1 MTGIPI
7 LSRLREENRGVALI
21 EFAMVLPVL
30 LLLFLAS
37 YQISDA
43 LACNRKV
50 TIAARAVADLTTQSS
65 TLTSTQQSDILN
77 ASVKVMAPYKASKA
91 LVRMTELYTDASGN
105 TTVQWSNAINGS
117 KRTSGSTYAL
127 PPAIKVLKTYI
138 VVAEVNYAYTPAV
151 NFGIVGPLS
160 LSDVIYMNPRVSD
173 SVNPA

>member
-1 MTGIPI
+1 MIGTPI
-7 LSRLREENRGVALI
+7 LFRLGKETRGVALI

-30 LLLFLAS
+30 LMLFLAS

-50 TIAARAVADLTTQSS
+50 TITARAVADLTTQSS

-77 ASVKVMAPYKASKA
+77 ASSKIMAPYKSSNA
-91 LVRMTELYTDASGN
+91 LVRVTELYTDASGN

-117 KRTSGSTYAL
+117 KRAAGSAYTL
-127 PPAIKVLKTYI
+127 PPSIKILKTYM